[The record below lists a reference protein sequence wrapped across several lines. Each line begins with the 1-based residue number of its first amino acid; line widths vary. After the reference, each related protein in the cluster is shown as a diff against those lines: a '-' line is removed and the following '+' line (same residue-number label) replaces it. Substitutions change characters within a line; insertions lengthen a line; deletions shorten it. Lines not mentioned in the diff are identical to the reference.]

1 MTESGSKGTN
11 LNLPYL
17 TKKLAPRQFRP
28 FKVVAKISNVAYQL
42 ELPPTW
48 KIHNSFHASLLT
60 PYKEME
66 KHGLDFLDPP
76 PDIIKG
82 KPEWEVE
89 QILDHQHIQN
99 KTQYL
104 IWWKDYLP
112 TYDSWEAESDINT
125 PTLLSNYLTK
135 LIQSATQNVP
145 KDARPIAKETQKLQK
160 PGNQS
165 NQT

>member
-1 MTESGSKGTN
+1 
-11 LNLPYL
+11 
-17 TKKLAPRQFRP
+17 
-28 FKVVAKISNVAYQL
+28 VAYRL
-42 ELPPTW
+42 ELPQKW

-66 KHGLDFLDPP
+66 KHSPNFLEPP

-89 QILDHQHIQN
+89 QILDHWQVRN

-104 IWWKDYLP
+104 IQWKDYSP
-112 TYDSWEAESDINT
+112 THDSWEAESDINA

-135 LIQSATQNVP
+135 LAHSAAHQAVQNTLKDTTPMAERTQ
-145 KDARPIAKETQKLQK
+145 ELQK

-165 NQT
+165 SQTQTSSKQNSPSVSSTVNTRH